1 MNSSGG
7 GDCGCRGH
15 SRRGQDALYG
25 LVFAALADGDWN
37 GDAGA
42 GVVSRVYL
50 LLQKAE
56 ERSPAM
62 RKCSAGCTGRKKEVI
77 KCSI

>member
-1 MNSSGG
+1 MV
-7 GDCGCRGH
+7 
-15 SRRGQDALYG
+15 ALVAEG
-25 LVFAALADGDWN
+25 RTRCTAAALVFAALADGDRN

-42 GVVSRVYL
+42 GMVSLVYL
-50 LLQKAE
+50 LLHKAE

-62 RKCSAGCTGRKKEVI
+62 GKFGAGCAGRKKEVI